1 MELPIFLDKE
11 ISSENLFKI
20 LSNSEDNYFH
30 SIDININ
37 NDNFSARG
45 TLFIPKNFSSQG
57 VCKMYLN
64 DMLVEGNVKAL
75 PDFLSFMSALIKVD
89 KIYNEELIND
99 NLTNFILDHLHNLQI
114 NKKDL
119 YSNLYNIYRDHIKEA
134 ILDSQYSKYQ
144 DKLIDLLEF
153 DSNLGN
159 TMSFKEYLNNL
170 QEDQKQIFYLA
181 GERIEELYNSPYL
194 EKVND
199 NEICVLLLLDM
210 VDEYLL
216 RKMGSYKNM
225 VFMDITRE
233 DLEIIIDDKQSIDD
247 FAEIEPFYTCVKR
260 DLHKLLDNSVE
271 EVRLSLRLV
280 ESPAILLT
288 KRNGISPNME
298 RIMRTKHSF
307 DDCCEKIEKRVLE
320 INPNN
325 ILIHALYEL
334 HDESLEAFNN
344 MGKLL
349 FQTTLI
355 SCGVP
360 LYRPMEFTNTV
371 YSLMSFCLDIKE
383 EFAKDPDEIE
393 LQLPSS
399 KDSDTSGGGVG
410 VESSSS

>member
-1 MELPIFLDKE
+1 MEETSPKV
-11 ISSENLFKI
+11 LFKN
-20 LSNSEDNYFH
+20 LTKSEGDYLHLIN
-30 SIDININ
+30 IDINN
-37 NDNFSARG
+37 NDFKANG
-45 TLFIPKNFSSQG
+45 TFFIPKDISCHGN
-57 VCKMYLN
+57 CKLYLN
-64 DMLVEGNVKAL
+64 NSLVEGKVNILPSFISFFVGVLNVTNVYSQEHYYENIPKFIL
-75 PDFLSFMSALIKVD
+75 ENLKKLQISDRDLYT
-89 KIYNEELIND
+89 KIY
-99 NLTNFILDHLHNLQI
+99 TM
-114 NKKDL
+114 
-119 YSNLYNIYRDHIKEA
+119 YREFFKES
-134 ILDSQYSKYQ
+134 ILDSNHKTYHEL
-144 DKLIDLLEF
+144 LIDLIEF
-153 DSNLGN
+153 NSNTGEILTFN
-159 TMSFKEYLNNL
+159 EYQRNL
-170 QEDQKQIFYLA
+170 QEDQKEIFYLA

-216 RKMGSYKNM
+216 RKMRSYKNM
-225 VFMDITRE
+225 IFMDITRE
-233 DLEIIIDDKQSIDD
+233 DLQIIIDDKQSIDD
-247 FAEIEPFYTCVKR
+247 FTEIEPFYACVKR

-344 MGKLL
+344 MAKLL

-355 SCGVP
+355 RCGVP

-371 YSLMSFCLDIKE
+371 YSLMGFCLDIKE

-393 LQLPSS
+393 FQLPSS

>member
-1 MELPIFLDKE
+1 MEETSPKV
-11 ISSENLFKI
+11 LFKN
-20 LSNSEDNYFH
+20 LTKSEGDYLHLIN
-30 SIDININ
+30 IDINN
-37 NDNFSARG
+37 NDFKANG
-45 TLFIPKNFSSQG
+45 TFFIPKDISCHGN
-57 VCKMYLN
+57 CKLYLN
-64 DMLVEGNVKAL
+64 NSLVEGKVNILPSFISFFVGVLNVTNVYSQEHYYENIPKFIL
-75 PDFLSFMSALIKVD
+75 ENLKKLQISDRDLYT
-89 KIYNEELIND
+89 KIY
-99 NLTNFILDHLHNLQI
+99 TM
-114 NKKDL
+114 
-119 YSNLYNIYRDHIKEA
+119 YREFFKES
-134 ILDSQYSKYQ
+134 ILDSNHKTYHEL
-144 DKLIDLLEF
+144 LIDLIEF
-153 DSNLGN
+153 NSNTGEILTFN
-159 TMSFKEYLNNL
+159 EYQRNL
-170 QEDQKQIFYLA
+170 QEDQKEIFYLA

-216 RKMGSYKNM
+216 RKMRSYKNM
-225 VFMDITRE
+225 IFMDITRE
-233 DLEIIIDDKQSIDD
+233 DLQIIIDDKQSIDD
-247 FAEIEPFYTCVKR
+247 FAEIEPFYACVKR

-307 DDCCEKIEKRVLE
+307 DDCCGKIEKRVLE

-355 SCGVP
+355 RCGVP

-371 YSLMSFCLDIKE
+371 YSLMGFCLDIKE

-393 LQLPSS
+393 FQLPSS

>member
-1 MELPIFLDKE
+1 MEETTPKV
-11 ISSENLFKI
+11 LFKN
-20 LSNSEDNYFH
+20 LTKSEGDYLHLIN
-30 SIDININ
+30 IDINN
-37 NDNFSARG
+37 NDFKATG
-45 TLFIPKNFSSQG
+45 TFFIPKDISCHGN
-57 VCKMYLN
+57 CKLYLN
-64 DMLVEGNVKAL
+64 NSLVEGKVNILPSFISFFVGVLNVTNVYSQEHYYENIPKFIL
-75 PDFLSFMSALIKVD
+75 ENLKKLQISDRDLYT
-89 KIYNEELIND
+89 KIY
-99 NLTNFILDHLHNLQI
+99 TM
-114 NKKDL
+114 
-119 YSNLYNIYRDHIKEA
+119 YREFFKEA
-134 ILDSQYSKYQ
+134 ILDSNHKTYHEL
-144 DKLIDLLEF
+144 LIDLIEF
-153 DSNLGN
+153 NSNTGEILTFN
-159 TMSFKEYLNNL
+159 EYQRNL
-170 QEDQKQIFYLA
+170 QEDQKEIFYLA

-194 EKVND
+194 ERVND

-210 VDEYLL
+210 IDEYLL
-216 RKMGSYKNM
+216 RKIRSYKNM
-225 VFMDITRE
+225 IFMDITRE
-233 DLEIIIDDKQSIDD
+233 DLQIIIDDKQSIDD
-247 FAEIEPFYTCVKR
+247 FTEIEPFYACVKR

-307 DDCCEKIEKRVLE
+307 DDCCERIEKRVLE

-344 MGKLL
+344 MAKLL

-355 SCGVP
+355 RCGVP

-371 YSLMSFCLDIKE
+371 YSLMGFCLDIKE

-393 LQLPSS
+393 FQLPSS

>member
-1 MELPIFLDKE
+1 MEETSPKV
-11 ISSENLFKI
+11 LFKN
-20 LSNSEDNYFH
+20 LTKSEGDYLHLIN
-30 SIDININ
+30 IDINN
-37 NDNFSARG
+37 NDFKATG
-45 TLFIPKNFSSQG
+45 TFFIPKDISCHGN
-57 VCKMYLN
+57 CKLYLN
-64 DMLVEGNVKAL
+64 NSLVEGKVNILPSFISFFVGVLNVTNVYSQEHYYENIPKFIL
-75 PDFLSFMSALIKVD
+75 ENLKKLQISDRDLYT
-89 KIYNEELIND
+89 KIY
-99 NLTNFILDHLHNLQI
+99 TM
-114 NKKDL
+114 
-119 YSNLYNIYRDHIKEA
+119 YREFFKES
-134 ILDSQYSKYQ
+134 ILDSNHKTYHELLIELIEFNSNTGEILTFNEYQ
-144 DKLIDLLEF
+144 R
-153 DSNLGN
+153 
-159 TMSFKEYLNNL
+159 NL
-170 QEDQKQIFYLA
+170 QEDQKEIFYLA

-210 VDEYLL
+210 IDEYLL
-216 RKMGSYKNM
+216 RKIRRYKNM
-225 VFMDITRE
+225 IFMDITRE
-233 DLEIIIDDKQSIDD
+233 DLQIIIDDKQSIDD
-247 FAEIEPFYTCVKR
+247 FTEIEPFYACVKR

-344 MGKLL
+344 MAKLL

-355 SCGVP
+355 RCGVP

-371 YSLMSFCLDIKE
+371 YSLMGFCLDIKE

-393 LQLPSS
+393 FQLPSS